1 MGAAG
6 SKRRNSKPATLSDT
20 AFAGS
25 LVRVPAHDP
34 RWADRE
40 LAPLHAAAK
49 TNDVA
54 ALRKLLLAPP
64 HVDERDRGESALHLA
79 AEEGHTEAAALL
91 LDAGADVNSTNNDG
105 WSPLHAAAQ
114 GASTDMLSLV
124 LARGANLG
132 ARTAIQATPL
142 HMAAFN
148 GRLGAVK
155 LLVLLGADAAAVD
168 KDGHTPA
175 DDARYRLQ
183 DCPCKTDEPERQW
196 GAVIAFLEKA
206 APMAA
211 DERRDFAQRSW
222 GLDVAQTLGEAA
234 ARGDATEL
242 ARLLACYPREDDVN
256 ARDHDGAAALHAAA
270 EAGHAAA
277 VDLLVDKRAD
287 VALRTH
293 YDDTALHLAA
303 RQGHLAAARLLVA
316 RGADVRATNRFG
328 RTALG
333 DAADSPEVA
342 AFLEAAGAADGP
354 KGPQFFAIKALMA
367 AT

>member
-1 MGAAG
+1 
-6 SKRRNSKPATLSDT
+6 
-20 AFAGS
+20 
-25 LVRVPAHDP
+25 
-34 RWADRE
+34 
-40 LAPLHAAAK
+40 
-49 TNDVA
+49 
-54 ALRKLLLAPP
+54 
-64 HVDERDRGESALHLA
+64 
-79 AEEGHTEAAALL
+79 
-91 LDAGADVNSTNNDG
+91 
-105 WSPLHAAAQ
+105 
-114 GASTDMLSLV
+114 
-124 LARGANLG
+124 
-132 ARTAIQATPL
+132 
-142 HMAAFN
+142 MAAFN
-148 GRLGAVK
+148 GRLGATK
-155 LLVLLGADAAAVD
+155 LLVLLGADVNATD

-211 DERRDFAQRSW
+211 DERRDLAQRSW
-222 GLDVAQTLGEAA
+222 GLDVALTLGEAA

-287 VALRTH
+287 VALRTN

-303 RQGHLAAARLLVA
+303 RQATFAARVRRA
-316 RGADVRATNRFG
+316 RRRRARHQPLG

-333 DAADSPEVA
+333 DAADSPDVA
-342 AFLEAAGAADGP
+342 AFLESAGAAEGP

>member
-6 SKRRNSKPATLSDT
+6 SKRRNSKAAASDT
-20 AFAGS
+20 SFAGA
-25 LVRVPAHDP
+25 LVRVPEHDP
-34 RWADRE
+34 RWADRA

-64 HVDERDRGESALHLA
+64 HVDERDRGETASISRPRRATLKPPPSCSTPAPTSTRQQRRLV
-79 AEEGHTEAAALL
+79 AAARGGARREHRHALARARARRRPRRADSDRPHRCTWPPSTAGSAPQAPRAL
-91 LDAGADVNSTNNDG
+91 GADVS
-105 WSPLHAAAQ
+105 
-114 GASTDMLSLV
+114 
-124 LARGANLG
+124 
-132 ARTAIQATPL
+132 
-142 HMAAFN
+142 
-148 GRLGAVK
+148 
-155 LLVLLGADAAAVD
+155 AVD

-183 DCPCKTDEPERQW
+183 DCPCKTDDPERQW

-206 APMAA
+206 ATLAA

-242 ARLLACYPREDDVN
+242 ARLLARYPREDDVN

-303 RQGHLAAARLLVA
+303 RQGHLAAARPRRA
-316 RGADVRATNRFG
+316 RRRRARHQPLRTRCAG
-328 RTALG
+328 RRGRQPGSGRLPRGRRAPPTGRRAR
-333 DAADSPEVA
+333 SSSRSRR
-342 AFLEAAGAADGP
+342 
-354 KGPQFFAIKALMA
+354 
-367 AT
+367 

>member
-1 MGAAG
+1 
-6 SKRRNSKPATLSDT
+6 
-20 AFAGS
+20 
-25 LVRVPAHDP
+25 
-34 RWADRE
+34 
-40 LAPLHAAAK
+40 
-49 TNDVA
+49 
-54 ALRKLLLAPP
+54 
-64 HVDERDRGESALHLA
+64 
-79 AEEGHTEAAALL
+79 
-91 LDAGADVNSTNNDG
+91 
-105 WSPLHAAAQ
+105 
-114 GASTDMLSLV
+114 MLSLV

-155 LLVLLGADAAAVD
+155 LLVLLGADVAAVD
-168 KDGHTPA
+168 KDGHAPA

-234 ARGDATEL
+234 VRGDATEL

-277 VDLLVDKRAD
+277 VDLLVDSAPT
-287 VALRTH
+287 LRCGPTTTTRRSTWRR
-293 YDDTALHLAA
+293 D
-303 RQGHLAAARLLVA
+303 
-316 RGADVRATNRFG
+316 RATSPWRG
-328 RTALG
+328 SSSRAAPTCAPPTASDAPRSETRPTARTWPPSSRRRAL
-333 DAADSPEVA
+333 
-342 AFLEAAGAADGP
+342 P
-354 KGPQFFAIKALMA
+354 KGRRARSSSRSRR
-367 AT
+367 

>member
-1 MGAAG
+1 M
-6 SKRRNSKPATLSDT
+6 
-20 AFAGS
+20 
-25 LVRVPAHDP
+25 PAHDP

-49 TNDVA
+49 ANDVT

-64 HVDERDRGESALHLA
+64 HVDERDRGETALHLA

-91 LDAGADVNSTNNDG
+91 LDADADVNSTNNDG

-155 LLVLLGADAAAVD
+155 LLVLLGADVAAVD

-234 ARGDATEL
+234 VRGDATEL
-242 ARLLACYPREDDVN
+242 ARLLACTR
-256 ARDHDGAAALHAAA
+256 ARP
-270 EAGHAAA
+270 
-277 VDLLVDKRAD
+277 
-287 VALRTH
+287 T
-293 YDDTALHLAA
+293 
-303 RQGHLAAARLLVA
+303 
-316 RGADVRATNRFG
+316 
-328 RTALG
+328 
-333 DAADSPEVA
+333 
-342 AFLEAAGAADGP
+342 
-354 KGPQFFAIKALMA
+354 
-367 AT
+367 

>member
-6 SKRRNSKPATLSDT
+6 SKRRNSKAAASDT
-20 AFAGS
+20 AFAGA
-25 LVRVPAHDP
+25 LVRVPEHDP
-34 RWADRE
+34 RWADR
-40 LAPLHAAAK
+40 AGRSTRQQRTTPQP
-49 TNDVA
+49 
-54 ALRKLLLAPP
+54 RKLLLAPP
-64 HVDERDRGESALHLA
+64 HVDERDRGETALHLA

-142 HMAAFN
+142 HMAAFC
-148 GRLGAVK
+148 RLGAK
-155 LLVLLGADAAAVD
+155 SSCSSAWMCATD

-206 APMAA
+206 ALMAA

-242 ARLLACYPREDDVN
+242 ARLLACYPREADVN

-287 VALRTH
+287 VALRTNTMTPH
-293 YDDTALHLAA
+293 STWRRA
-303 RQGHLAAARLLVA
+303 
-316 RGADVRATNRFG
+316 RATSPRRG
-328 RTALG
+328 SSSRAAPTCAPRTAS
-333 DAADSPEVA
+333 AAPRWETRPTARKWPPSSRRRAPPTGRRA
-342 AFLEAAGAADGP
+342 RSSSRSRR
-354 KGPQFFAIKALMA
+354 
-367 AT
+367 

>member
-1 MGAAG
+1 M
-6 SKRRNSKPATLSDT
+6 SNAT
-20 AFAGS
+20 
-25 LVRVPAHDP
+25 
-34 RWADRE
+34 
-40 LAPLHAAAK
+40 
-49 TNDVA
+49 
-54 ALRKLLLAPP
+54 
-64 HVDERDRGESALHLA
+64 
-79 AEEGHTEAAALL
+79 
-91 LDAGADVNSTNNDG
+91 
-105 WSPLHAAAQ
+105 
-114 GASTDMLSLV
+114 
-124 LARGANLG
+124 
-132 ARTAIQATPL
+132 
-142 HMAAFN
+142 
-148 GRLGAVK
+148 
-155 LLVLLGADAAAVD
+155 D

-270 EAGHAAA
+270 EAGVGAAA

-287 VALRTH
+287 VALRTN

-303 RQGHLAAARLLVA
+303 REGHLAAARLLVA

-333 DAADSPEVA
+333 DAADSPDVA

>member
-1 MGAAG
+1 
-6 SKRRNSKPATLSDT
+6 
-20 AFAGS
+20 
-25 LVRVPAHDP
+25 
-34 RWADRE
+34 
-40 LAPLHAAAK
+40 
-49 TNDVA
+49 
-54 ALRKLLLAPP
+54 
-64 HVDERDRGESALHLA
+64 
-79 AEEGHTEAAALL
+79 
-91 LDAGADVNSTNNDG
+91 
-105 WSPLHAAAQ
+105 
-114 GASTDMLSLV
+114 MLSLV
-124 LARGANLG
+124 LARGANVG

-148 GRLGAVK
+148 GRLGATK
-155 LLVLLGADAAAVD
+155 LLVLLGADVAATD

-287 VALRTH
+287 VALRTN
-293 YDDTALHLAA
+293 YDDTALHLARA
-303 RQGHLAAARLLVA
+303 
-316 RGADVRATNRFG
+316 RATLAGAAPRRARRRRARHQPLR

-333 DAADSPEVA
+333 DAADSPDVA

-354 KGPQFFAIKALMA
+354 KARSSSRSRR
-367 AT
+367 